1 MADIDA
7 GALLPNDRVKQA
19 VLAGDITQLTRGA
32 SNRYAEEGDTFD
44 LDGESF
50 EVTSVEHRT
59 LGDFTDEDAR
69 REGSESLEAYRQRME
84 RVHPGDFEWD
94 DSDEVLTYRFERQ
107 V

>member
-7 GALLPNDRVKQA
+7 DALLPNDRVKQA

-32 SNRYAEEGDTFD
+32 SNRYAEDGDTFE

-50 EVTSVEHRT
+50 EVTSVERRT

-94 DSDEVLTYRFERQ
+94 DSDEVLTYRFERA
-107 V
+107 